1 LESDCG
7 FLRLSVAATKEDL
20 MFARIATFESTDPAA
35 DEKLMDEAM
44 GIVQPIIQ
52 GMKGIQGHME
62 LADRNSGR
70 ALSISLFDTEEN
82 AIAAEPV
89 FDEEMP
95 KALGEIMERFS
106 GRRVSVERYA
116 VLVDERVPSATTA

>member
-1 LESDCG
+1 
-7 FLRLSVAATKEDL
+7 

-52 GMKGIQGHME
+52 GMKGIQGHLE
-62 LADRNSGR
+62 LADPNSGK

-82 AIAAEPV
+82 AIAAEPI

-95 KALGEIMERFS
+95 KALGGLMQQFS
-106 GRRVSVERYA
+106 GRRTSVDRYD
-116 VLVDERVPSATTA
+116 VLVDERVPTGAAVS

>member
-1 LESDCG
+1 MSSRYQG
-7 FLRLSVAATKEDL
+7 GA

-35 DEKLMDEAM
+35 DEKLMDETLE
-44 GIVQPIIQ
+44 IVRPIIQ

-62 LADRNSGR
+62 LLDRNSGKS
-70 ALSISLFDTEEN
+70 LSISLFDTEQN
-82 AIAAEPV
+82 AQAAEPI

-95 KALGEIMERFS
+95 KALGEIMQQFS

-116 VLVDERVPSATTA
+116 VLVDERIPTAVS

>member
-1 LESDCG
+1 
-7 FLRLSVAATKEDL
+7 

-35 DEKLMDEAM
+35 DEKLMDQAM
-44 GIVQPIIQ
+44 EIVQPIIQ

-62 LADRNSGR
+62 LLDRNSGKS
-70 ALSISLFDTEEN
+70 LSISLFDTEEN
-82 AIAAEPV
+82 AQAAEPI

-95 KALGEIMERFS
+95 KALGEIMQQFS

-116 VLVDERVPSATTA
+116 VLVDERIPTAVS